1 MERKLN
7 CPDLLE
13 IYFQHRRNRFCLSET
28 LDTITFDK
36 STDEYA
42 VLVGKTIGGESLM
55 VSHLAGI
62 VVIIIGTEVTVV
74 QGEELSSMVEAL

>member
-1 MERKLN
+1 MKKLN
-7 CPDLLE
+7 CPELLE
-13 IYFQHRRNRFCLSET
+13 IYFQHRRNKFCLSET

-36 STDEYA
+36 STEEYT
-42 VLVGKTIGGESLM
+42 VLAGRTIGGESLII
-55 VSHLAGI
+55 SHLAGV